1 MVRKLQFYAGT
12 NRHSAE
18 ISQFMSDPDDW
29 FWGSQNTREKPRWKW
44 SKCKLYLIEMGN
56 HTNHSTFDGKP
67 TLWNFIW
74 FLEDR
79 IHHPSIANNPAGLL
93 GLTSRMGGT
102 EDQNWAEM
110 VQNHGQLLCIT
121 NTSSSGAGVSHFLP
135 FKSLPYIYTY
145 TCYYCSI
152 V

>member
-1 MVRKLQFYAGT
+1 MQAQTDTVQKFPSSCQIQMTDSGDPKIPEKNQDESEANASY
-12 NRHSAE
+12 
-18 ISQFMSDPDDW
+18 ISL
-29 FWGSQNTREKPRWKW
+29 KW
-44 SKCKLYLIEMGN
+44 ET
-56 HTNHSTFDGKP
+56 TNHSTFDGKP
-67 TLWNFIW
+67 KLWNIIW

-93 GLTSRMGGT
+93 GLSSRMGGT

-135 FKSLPYIYTY
+135 FKSLPYIYMY